1 VAYDQALADRVREAL
16 AQEGVE
22 RPGERPMFGGLA
34 FLVHG
39 NMAVAVSSKG
49 GLMVR
54 VPPDETDE
62 ILDGTIATP
71 VVMRGRPVHGWIRV
85 SAGDVHGEQ
94 ELRDWVG
101 RGLDYAR
108 ALPAK

>member
-16 AQEGVE
+16 AQEGVTGPDE
-22 RPGERPMFGGLA
+22 QPMFGGLA
-34 FLVHG
+34 FLVRG

-62 ILDGTIATP
+62 ILDGTVATP
-71 VVMRGRPVHGWIRV
+71 MVMRGKAVHGWIRV
-85 SAGDVHGEQ
+85 AADHVQGEQ